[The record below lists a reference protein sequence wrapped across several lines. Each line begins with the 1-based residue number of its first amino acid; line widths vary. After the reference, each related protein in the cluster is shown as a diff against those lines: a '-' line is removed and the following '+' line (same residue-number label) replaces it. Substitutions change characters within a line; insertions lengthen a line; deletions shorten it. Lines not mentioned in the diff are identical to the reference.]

1 MLVLARYVNE
11 RIMIGDDIVVTVTDI
26 DERTGRVKIGIEA
39 PIGVRVD
46 REEVRKAIERDS
58 KNGQQR

>member
-1 MLVLARYVNE
+1 MLVLARYINE
-11 RIMIGDDIVVTVTDI
+11 RIMIGDDIVITVTDI

-46 REEVRKAIERDS
+46 REEVREAIKRS
-58 KNGQQR
+58 ANNGRK